1 MCDPVCNWH
10 PKVKEM
16 KVAQSRLQSWLLGM
30 QHRGFAVESTRG
42 EPYVWFILLAV
53 SFVSSGVGSSWK
65 RAKWIFFLV
74 LPDTLA
80 LTYTE
85 VPWGMNLWNYS
96 ACGGT
101 ASQVGLED
109 CYPRPHSMR
118 CLCSQMWHSFLI
130 GLFWDLITRMVGFIP
145 ICGDFTLLTS
155 HFFFDRLINL
165 TPKLLGASCYASEG
179 QQRHWSRIEC
189 TLNKIDIFIL
199 SFLTGTSVK
208 T

>member
-1 MCDPVCNWH
+1 MCHLKSTFWMNSYLNVNPDKHAALWSVTQKCNWH

-16 KVAQSRLQSWLLGM
+16 KVAQSRPQSWLLRM
-30 QHRGFAVESTRG
+30 QNRGFAVESTRG

-53 SFVSSGVGSSWK
+53 SFVSSGVGSSLK

-101 ASQVGLED
+101 SSQVGLGD
-109 CYPRPHSMR
+109 CYPQPHSMR

-130 GLFWDLITRMVGFIP
+130 GLFWDLITHMVVLTP

-155 HFFFDRLINL
+155 HFFLIGWS
-165 TPKLLGASCYASEG
+165 TWLLSC
-179 QQRHWSRIEC
+179 
-189 TLNKIDIFIL
+189 
-199 SFLTGTSVK
+199 
-208 T
+208 